1 MEYHKTKDILHVQ
14 QRLGHRNVLST
25 MLYTQLV
32 NSESDDY
39 HVKTAQSLKE
49 DEELIT
55 AGFEYITERDGAK
68 LCRKRK

>member
-1 MEYHKTKDILHVQ
+1 MSRMRAAQTKARAL
-14 QRLGHRNVLST
+14 
-25 MLYTQLV
+25 
-32 NSESDDY
+32 
-39 HVKTAQSLKE
+39 KTAQSLKE